1 MFTGGYTRANNFES
15 YSPTRVIFGT
25 ETKQEAG
32 RLVRECGGGSVID
45 TAKAI
50 AYGLAEPEMDVWEP
64 FAPTRTAKKCLPVAS
79 ALTIAAAG
87 SETSK
92 GCVITNESTGEK
104 RVFFCTGYGVNLQNG

>member
-32 RLVRECGGGSVID
+32 RLVRECGGSVID

-50 AYGLAEPEMDVWEP
+50 AYGLAEPEMDVWEL
-64 FAPTRTAKKCLPVAS
+64 FAPTRTEKNVCLWPV
-79 ALTIAAAG
+79 L
-87 SETSK
+87 
-92 GCVITNESTGEK
+92 
-104 RVFFCTGYGVNLQNG
+104 

>member
-50 AYGLAEPEMDVWEP
+50 AYGLTEPEMDVWEP
-64 FAPTRTAKKCLPVAS
+64 FAHTRTEKNVCMWPV
-79 ALTIAAAG
+79 L
-87 SETSK
+87 
-92 GCVITNESTGEK
+92 
-104 RVFFCTGYGVNLQNG
+104 